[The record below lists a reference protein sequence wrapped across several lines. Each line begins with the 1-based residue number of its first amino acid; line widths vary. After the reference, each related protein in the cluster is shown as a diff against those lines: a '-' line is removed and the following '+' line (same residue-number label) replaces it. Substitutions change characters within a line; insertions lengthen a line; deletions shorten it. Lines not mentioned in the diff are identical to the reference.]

1 MLYGQT
7 EVPLLRAAA
16 ETPARTR
23 FFRRGKPVP
32 KRKTLKNKRID
43 RKRRKGP
50 AGGDARARPMRF
62 AVRRVYTY
70 KSRAPGAASRRGGA
84 GRGIRSLNV
93 ANGKETDIGYMRTK
107 RPLKNGPA

>member
-7 EVPLLRAAA
+7 EVLLLRAAV

-23 FFRRGKPVP
+23 SFRHAKPAP
-32 KRKTLKNKRID
+32 QRKTLKNKRID

-50 AGGDARARPMRF
+50 AGGDACAGPTRF

-70 KSRAPGAASRRGGA
+70 KSRASRTASHRGGA
-84 GRGIRSLNV
+84 GRGNRSLNV
-93 ANGKETDIGYMRTK
+93 EDGKETDIGYMRTK